1 MKKIEKSKRTSR
13 ADDVKNELKQIGIEF
28 FSYWEA
34 AVASHE
40 CIDNNNTFR
49 GNLMDPQYIQ
59 IQRSFRNRS
68 DKN

>member
-1 MKKIEKSKRTSR
+1 MKKIENGKRTTR
-13 ADDVKNELKQIGIEF
+13 TEDVKNELKQIGIEF

-49 GNLMDPQYIQ
+49 GTLSDPQYVQ
-59 IQRSFRNRS
+59 IQRNFASKS

>member
-1 MKKIEKSKRTSR
+1 MKKIEKRKRTSR
-13 ADDVKNELKQIGIEF
+13 AEDVKNELKQIGIEF

-34 AVASHE
+34 AVASRE

-49 GNLMDPQYIQ
+49 GSLTDPQYVQ
-59 IQRSFRNRS
+59 IQRSFTNRS